1 MKRVRISEL
10 KSHLSEHLRA
20 AEAGE
25 SIEVLDRARAIVR
38 LVPARDANA
47 TEVEILPAAR
57 TFRSVRDVRLPAANP
72 SVSSLDV
79 LREERG
85 SR

>member
-1 MKRVRISEL
+1 MKRVRISDL

-20 AEAGE
+20 AESGE
-25 SIEVLDRARAIVR
+25 TIEVLDRARAIVR
-38 LVPARDANA
+38 LVP
-47 TEVEILPAAR
+47 VEGAGSELELIPASKP
-57 TFRSVRDVRLPAANP
+57 FRSVRGVRLPAAYRGTK
-72 SVSSLDV
+72 SLDA

>member
-25 SIEVLDRARAIVR
+25 TIEVLDRARTIARV
-38 LVPARDANA
+38 VPATREAHDLELIPA
-47 TEVEILPAAR
+47 TRAFA
-57 TFRSVRDVRLPAANP
+57 SVRDVRR
-72 SVSSLDV
+72 SRTKGRISSLHA
-79 LREERG
+79 LRLERG

>member
-1 MKRVRISEL
+1 MKQVRISEL

-25 SIEVLDRARAIVR
+25 TIEVLDRARAIAR
-38 LVPARDANA
+38 IVPASREMDDL
-47 TEVEILPAAR
+47 ELIPARRA
-57 TFRSVRDVRLPAANP
+57 FASVRDVRQSPTK
-72 SVSSLDV
+72 SRISSLDA
-79 LREERG
+79 LRQERG

>member
-20 AEAGE
+20 AESGE
-25 SIEVLDRARAIVR
+25 TIEVLDRARAIVR
-38 LVPARDANA
+38 LVP
-47 TEVEILPAAR
+47 VEGGASDLELIPASKP
-57 TFRSVRDVRLPAANP
+57 FRAVRGVRLPAAYRGAR
-72 SVSSLDV
+72 SLDA